1 MGAVSFRSR
10 DRGSVCL
17 RVNRISAETHHA
29 GSALAY
35 EEAVKLSS
43 ELMKSLDRP
52 ATCEQHRH
60 LLMLLETARNH
71 LPGAVGD
78 DFSRPS
84 HPAYPEQDNHNDRIV
99 ATLEAAYQ
107 KAIMKL
113 DASQEGL
120 NWYDKLWKAARK
132 VLERRTDIDDLSRT
146 LHGRM
151 EVALTGRPILD
162 EPISLSNDHTS
173 WLMMLPSHL
182 EKIEGSIQ
190 KSFES
195 VQFSTVAIMQYRQ
208 VLRAGPDP
216 WKSDH
221 NMGGQSCEL
230 ADEVESLSDELL
242 EAAQRALIP
251 SRFAK
256 QDGEILPIVQGVM
269 RSADNISRSCMAI
282 QQELSAAVDN
292 SAWRVESEVQ
302 GDPSVLEDLRNLQ
315 TRIREQ
321 MVLPMSALDEV
332 LRRYQRD
339 LPILREH
346 LSLEL
351 AEAMNQQTSLIGLA
365 DLLQRVRDQAAFV
378 RTIEVEAIRLQ
389 SKIEVTQAQ
398 ISHTRQ
404 VRDQRKDE
412 AEVQHHKTP
421 ESLIQQVEKFASE
434 AAMWE
439 SELAGRVPFVA
450 AGSSASSFHHQ
461 HSPYDP
467 DEAQTAAIQIAAPLL
482 PASVSIAEPPLT
494 PPSSPSMSS
503 EALDT
508 AMQEPPDSSSLLDLT
523 NLDQKVRA
531 HVNDLAS
538 RVAAAISHCQS
549 SASTLKG
556 TPVVPMISHDDV
568 FGPLVASHLPGPNR
582 HSASDATSRTDG
594 PANRIRELHQQL
606 DALQIDSVVQLSVP
620 ALYSSPL
627 LRRLPTQQEAQLIQ
641 TEFLSLSARFTELVT
656 TDNHPAY
663 GEHYALQSAL
673 TNVKILLP
681 QLVLLGSFSDT
692 VKACDTVL
700 SSLPEAIDAGESAD
714 VRRAIDAASTAMD
727 RVEVTAEPV
736 EADCR
741 VTAEVKRILAAW
753 DGLQGM
759 MEGKVRPDHSHL
771 SQETDEVASG
781 SSRPAVSAFK
791 FLPQPPSVHPGRAG
805 SRSTSNPTATA
816 SKYLTATVSSRN
828 RSASDTPTRSRR
840 IVSRLVEV
848 PGSSI
853 EAVGNGVNLP
863 MTSPAKQIP
872 SSIALSAGMVARAT
886 ATTPRTRKS
895 SRHMPILKYFAIPKS
910 TLDVAVGGII
920 NKLHVSVYYPRAPPC

>member
-1 MGAVSFRSR
+1 
-10 DRGSVCL
+10 
-17 RVNRISAETHHA
+17 VNRISAETHHA

-71 LPGAVGD
+71 LPGAVDD

-113 DASQEGL
+113 DACQEGL

-292 SAWRVESEVQ
+292 SAWRVASEVQ

-351 AEAMNQQTSLIGLA
+351 AEAMTQQTSLIGLA
-365 DLLQRVRDQAAFV
+365 DLLQRVRF
-378 RTIEVEAIRLQ
+378 
-389 SKIEVTQAQ
+389 
-398 ISHTRQ
+398 
-404 VRDQRKDE
+404 
-412 AEVQHHKTP
+412 
-421 ESLIQQVEKFASE
+421 
-434 AAMWE
+434 
-439 SELAGRVPFVA
+439 
-450 AGSSASSFHHQ
+450 
-461 HSPYDP
+461 
-467 DEAQTAAIQIAAPLL
+467 
-482 PASVSIAEPPLT
+482 
-494 PPSSPSMSS
+494 
-503 EALDT
+503 
-508 AMQEPPDSSSLLDLT
+508 
-523 NLDQKVRA
+523 
-531 HVNDLAS
+531 
-538 RVAAAISHCQS
+538 
-549 SASTLKG
+549 
-556 TPVVPMISHDDV
+556 
-568 FGPLVASHLPGPNR
+568 
-582 HSASDATSRTDG
+582 
-594 PANRIRELHQQL
+594 
-606 DALQIDSVVQLSVP
+606 
-620 ALYSSPL
+620 
-627 LRRLPTQQEAQLIQ
+627 
-641 TEFLSLSARFTELVT
+641 
-656 TDNHPAY
+656 
-663 GEHYALQSAL
+663 
-673 TNVKILLP
+673 
-681 QLVLLGSFSDT
+681 
-692 VKACDTVL
+692 
-700 SSLPEAIDAGESAD
+700 
-714 VRRAIDAASTAMD
+714 
-727 RVEVTAEPV
+727 
-736 EADCR
+736 
-741 VTAEVKRILAAW
+741 
-753 DGLQGM
+753 
-759 MEGKVRPDHSHL
+759 
-771 SQETDEVASG
+771 
-781 SSRPAVSAFK
+781 
-791 FLPQPPSVHPGRAG
+791 
-805 SRSTSNPTATA
+805 
-816 SKYLTATVSSRN
+816 
-828 RSASDTPTRSRR
+828 
-840 IVSRLVEV
+840 
-848 PGSSI
+848 
-853 EAVGNGVNLP
+853 
-863 MTSPAKQIP
+863 
-872 SSIALSAGMVARAT
+872 
-886 ATTPRTRKS
+886 
-895 SRHMPILKYFAIPKS
+895 
-910 TLDVAVGGII
+910 
-920 NKLHVSVYYPRAPPC
+920 